1 MGKWREGVRKSC
13 YRLYLTGR
21 SMNAGF
27 DVQDGIEGEAK
38 AGGGMKGGQLSFR

>member
-1 MGKWREGVRKSC
+1 
-13 YRLYLTGR
+13 
-21 SMNAGF
+21 MNAGF